1 MENNIGLNSKA
12 YLFLTSSPFIF
23 SHVNYNFINH
33 GLNKANKLEENLKK
47 YWKNDSKILFIV
59 SDPSDKNKNESFV
72 DSTKIGFENTSLT
85 FQSIE
90 LCDGTNPN
98 QNLKNYDVIILAGGH
113 VPTQNKFFESI
124 NLREKIQDFEGI
136 IIGASAG
143 SMNSADIVYAQPE
156 LDGEAIDPNYKRFLK
171 GLNLT
176 KFQILP
182 HYYSIKDEKLDGKR
196 IIEDITYNDSV
207 GNCFYILPDGSYIIQ
222 TCKDIYLYGEAFII
236 KDKKMEKIC
245 NNEETKKLE

>member
-1 MENNIGLNSKA
+1 MENKIYLNSKA

-23 SHVNYNFINH
+23 SYENGLFTNH
-33 GLNKANKLEENLKK
+33 GFNKANRLEENLKK
-47 YWKNDSKILFIV
+47 YWKNDSKMLYIT
-59 SDPSDKNKNESFV
+59 SDPSDRDMNESIL
-72 DSTKIGFENTSLT
+72 DSTKIGFANTSLS

-98 QNLKNYDVIILAGGH
+98 LDLKNYDVIILGGGH
-113 VPTQNKFFESI
+113 VPTQNKFFENI
-124 NLREKIQDFEGI
+124 NLREKIKDFEGI

-156 LDGEAIDPNYKRFLK
+156 LKGEALDPNYKRFLK

-176 KFQILP
+176 KIQILP

-196 IIEDITYNDSV
+196 IIEDITFEDSV
-207 GNCFYILPDGSYIIQ
+207 NNCFYILPDGSYIIQ
-222 TCKDIYLYGEAFII
+222 TYNDINLYGEGFII
-236 KDKKMEKIC
+236 KNKVMEKIC
-245 NNEETKKLE
+245 NNEESKQLI